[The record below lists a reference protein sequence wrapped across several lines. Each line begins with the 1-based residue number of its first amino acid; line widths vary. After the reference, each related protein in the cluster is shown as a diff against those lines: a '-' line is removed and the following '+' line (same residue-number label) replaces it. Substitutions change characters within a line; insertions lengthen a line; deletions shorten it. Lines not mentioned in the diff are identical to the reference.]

1 MPFFLMYK
9 KGKSLSIYEVIY
21 CAFGTGS
28 HEGGFI
34 YDQTVTWNNG
44 NGAFRLQ
51 SFQSARHSR

>member
-1 MPFFLMYK
+1 MYK

-28 HEGGFI
+28 HGGGFI